1 MNQPPVGVIL
11 FGAGAMGR
19 NHGRVLR
26 QSRDCFLVGVIEPD
40 AQRGAPFAAE
50 LGVYH
55 WTSLDECLAD
65 QSTNVQAAVIA
76 TPTSTHEELTMA
88 CFDRGLDVLVEKPIA
103 DELSAAARMVAR
115 AAADDRVL
123 MVGHIERF
131 NGAVIALPN
140 FLDDPVHFSC
150 QRVGP
155 YDPRILDGIILDLMI
170 HDLDIVSHLTK
181 QPGVPNGAISIG
193 MHGRREDHA
202 TASVLFG
209 SRTSAS
215 FTASRVGQT
224 KARTIEIVQP
234 SNSISVD
241 LIRQDITI
249 HTIESVDFS
258 GPGNTLRQRGLVEI
272 PFIERSGQPLAAE
285 LSHFAACVRREATC
299 LTPGEDGLQALEL
312 VRNVERIAAVIDR

>member
-1 MNQPPVGVIL
+1 MNRPPVGMVL

-26 QSRDCFLVGVIEPD
+26 QSRDCFLLGVIEPD
-40 AQRGAPFAAE
+40 AQRGAACAQE
-50 LGVYH
+50 LEVTH
-55 WTSLDECLAD
+55 WPSLEDCPLDIE
-65 QSTNVQAAVIA
+65 AAVIS
-76 TPTSTHEELTMA
+76 TPTSTHEALTMM
-88 CFDRGLDVLVEKPIA
+88 CFDRGLDVLVEKPIS
-103 DELSAAARMVAR
+103 DDLEAAARMVAR
-115 AAADDRVL
+115 ASRENRVL

-131 NGAVIALPN
+131 NGAVLALPG
-140 FLDDPVHFSC
+140 FLDDPIHFNC

-181 QPGVPNGAISIG
+181 ASGVPNGAVSVG
-193 MHGRREDHA
+193 LHGRREDHA

-209 SRTSAS
+209 NRVAAN
-215 FTASRVGQT
+215 FVASRAGQT
-224 KARTIEIVQP
+224 KTRSMEIVQP
-234 SNSISVD
+234 TNSISVD

-285 LSHFAACVRREATC
+285 LTHFAACVRREAEC
-299 LTPGEDGLQALEL
+299 LTPGQDGLQALEL
-312 VRNVERIAAVIDR
+312 VRNIEKIAVVIDR